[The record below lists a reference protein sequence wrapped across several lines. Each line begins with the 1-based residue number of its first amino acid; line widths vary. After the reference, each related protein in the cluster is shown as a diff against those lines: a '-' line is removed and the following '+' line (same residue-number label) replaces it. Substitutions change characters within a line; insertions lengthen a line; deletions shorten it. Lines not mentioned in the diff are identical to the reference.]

1 MKSRAN
7 LRDDGQYDFIIIGGG
22 FYGCCLALFL
32 RSLSDRILVLEAE
45 DSLLSRASRVNQAR
59 IHSGFHYPRSFVTA
73 MRSSRLQARFVKE
86 FKSSVYDEF
95 SMLYAVA
102 RWGYKVSEQRFER
115 MFREMAAPIESAGA
129 KECALFNSEQIS
141 GVFRCREY
149 AFDWRILRDRLRE
162 QLSASGVSV
171 VFNTKAHRIKQ
182 SEGSVAVEIEGQATV
197 RAPIVFNVTY
207 ANLNS
212 LLLASGLKPLALKHE
227 LTELAL
233 VGIPPELRGLA
244 VTVMDGPF
252 FSAMPYPST
261 DAYSLTHVRY
271 TPHYSWIDRSGQASA
286 IEVAK
291 KLPQET
297 RWRQM
302 MLDAAR
308 YMPCLRNV
316 EYERSLFEVK
326 TVMLKSEKDD
336 GRPILL
342 RQHADAPGLYSVLGA
357 KIDNI
362 YDLFD
367 SLPQMDA
374 RLSRANDSVLCGY
387 A

>member
-1 MKSRAN
+1 MNPHPRLFWDS
-7 LRDDGQYDFIIIGGG
+7 QYDFIIIGGG

-32 RSLSDRILVLEAE
+32 RSLSDRILILESE

-73 MRSSRLQARFVKE
+73 MRSNRLQARFVKE

-102 RWGYKVSEQRFER
+102 RWGSKVSEQRFER
-115 MFREMAAPIESAGA
+115 MFRELAAPIEAAGA
-129 KECALFNSEQIS
+129 KECALFNPDRIS

-149 AFDWRILRDRLRE
+149 AFDWSILHDRLRE
-162 QLSASGVSV
+162 QLEAAGISV
-171 VFNTKAHRIKQ
+171 EFNTKAQRINVR
-182 SEGSVAVEIEGQATV
+182 EGSLAVEIEGKDTV
-197 RAPIVFNVTY
+197 CAPIVFNVTY
-207 ANLNS
+207 ANLNT
-212 LLLASGLKPLALKHE
+212 LLLSSGLKPLALKHE

-233 VGIPPELRGLA
+233 IHIPPELRGLA

-261 DAYSLTHVRY
+261 EAYSLTHVRY
-271 TPHYSWIDRSGQASA
+271 TPHYSWIDRVGQAA
-286 IEVAK
+286 ATDVAD
-291 KLPQET
+291 KLPKHT

-302 MLDAAR
+302 MLDSAR

-342 RQHADAPGLYSVLGA
+342 RQHTDAPGLYSVLGA

-367 SLPQMDA
+367 SLPQIEP
-374 RLSRANDSVLCGY
+374 RLAYANDSVLCDY
-387 A
+387 